1 VAAAP
6 ADGQGRPRPGGSPG
20 QPAPTAHRT
29 ARGTGGAG
37 RRRTH
42 LHLLPWVRATW
53 IAKGARQQVMTPG
66 TTRRRS
72 TFGAVDLATGRC
84 FYQVAAKAVSATFT
98 AFCVHLLGAYPT
110 APVVAVICDNVI
122 IHRSKIVQRWLQTY
136 PRLRILHGSA
146 PAGTTTRLS
155 GSGARSRPACQ
166 QPTTLTIQGR
176 IRQVHALFCEAHPRA
191 TAGHRRAAQFPVA
204 ARRLHATP

>member
-1 VAAAP
+1 
-6 ADGQGRPRPGGSPG
+6 
-20 QPAPTAHRT
+20 
-29 ARGTGGAG
+29 
-37 RRRTH
+37 
-42 LHLLPWVRATW
+42 
-53 IAKGARQQVMTPG
+53 MTPG

-146 PAGTTTRLS
+146 PARTTTRLS

-176 IRQVHALFCEAHPRA
+176 IRQVHAFFRKRTPEQLLA
-191 TAGHRRAAQFPVA
+191 TAAPHNSRGCPTVTCNTMSRPRQPWWRPPNCQWTSTLAYSPAC
-204 ARRLHATP
+204 T